1 MAATVISASGATS
14 TFFGCTAETGIL
26 IQSFSRNVKREKQE
40 VVDNDGD
47 IVVVSYYKPTAS
59 ITIDGVVNGTTGVLA
74 AAPGVV
80 LSLNSTSA
88 TSGSGITGGGIY
100 VNSTTRSETAEGFA
114 TFSVDATQYPLI
126 S

>member
-14 TFFGCTAETGIL
+14 TVFGCTAETGIL
-26 IQSFSRNVKREKQE
+26 IQSFSRNVKREKSE

-47 IVVVSYYKPTAS
+47 IVAVSYYKPTAS
-59 ITIDGVVNGTTGVLA
+59 ITIDGVINGTTGVLA

-80 LSLNSTSA
+80 LSVAST